1 MSNNTGS
8 GYEEHRNSTAAA
20 FSTPEGPLLAAEAT
34 TNAGTDLDRDSTSL
48 LGDDSSL
55 STASVASSIM
65 QYRTIHGRTFHS
77 DKYSNSQYFTPN
89 DDQQQ
94 ASIDI
99 TNHYLTLLLDGAL
112 FLAPVPKTVKNVVD
126 IGTGTGIWAI
136 DFGDQFPDSLVTG
149 TDISPIQPAWVP
161 PNTKFEIDDAT
172 QPWTWH
178 DDTFGFIHM
187 RYLVGAIADW
197 DALFLEAYRC
207 CEPGGWLES
216 VELDVDYLSDDGTA
230 KHAPV
235 LQTFWELYDK
245 GIAKLGRTARVV
257 KDGIQRKSMK
267 SAGFINIHDKSF
279 KLPVG
284 GWAADST
291 LAEIGQYVQLAL
303 LNDLEGYT
311 TYLWNNVLRWD
322 ETEYGMFLMSMR
334 KAMKDRRVHTY
345 YTVRY
350 VWGQKPE

>member
-1 MSNNTGS
+1 MRSYLLSAVAASN
-8 GYEEHRNSTAAA
+8 
-20 FSTPEGPLLAAEAT
+20 P
-34 TNAGTDLDRDSTSL
+34 
-48 LGDDSSL
+48 SS
-55 STASVASSIM
+55 
-65 QYRTIHGRTFHS
+65 
-77 DKYSNSQYFTPN
+77 
-89 DDQQQ
+89 
-94 ASIDI
+94 
-99 TNHYLTLLLDGAL
+99 
-112 FLAPVPKTVKNVVD
+112 
-126 IGTGTGIWAI
+126 

-303 LNDLEGYT
+303 LNDLEGVLLLPRPILIQYILTKSQATQPIYGT
-311 TYLWNNVLRWD
+311 TC
-322 ETEYGMFLMSMR
+322 
-334 KAMKDRRVHTY
+334 
-345 YTVRY
+345 
-350 VWGQKPE
+350 